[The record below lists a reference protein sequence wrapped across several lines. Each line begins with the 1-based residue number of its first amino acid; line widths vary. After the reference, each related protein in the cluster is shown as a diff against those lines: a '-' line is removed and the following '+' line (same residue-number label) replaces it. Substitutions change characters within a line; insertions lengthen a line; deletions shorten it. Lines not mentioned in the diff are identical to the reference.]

1 LPSPVGVGGVSLKT
15 TVAVPFR
22 AAGTREMGEGEFVV
36 ALSLDRDWFS
46 PDQAKRLVDVA
57 EGRGLLVY
65 EDDDLRATFD
75 PTTVSVPENFTPESD
90 VLTEQSTFERV
101 IDKLVAAGVD
111 KREAVAAANE
121 RQSAVGVTLETAAIL
136 VAREHGV
143 AVADAADVA
152 RAEALDN
159 GSDAG
164 DGSGT
169 EEGATAG
176 GAD

>member
-1 LPSPVGVGGVSLKT
+1 MSLKT

-65 EDDDLRATFD
+65 ENDGLRTTFD
-75 PTTVSVPENFTPESD
+75 PAAVSIPENFTPASD

-101 IDKLVAAGVD
+101 IDTLVAAGVD

-121 RQSAVGVTLETAAIL
+121 RQSAVGVTLEAAAIL
-136 VAREHGV
+136 VARERDV
-143 AVADAADVA
+143 AVGDAASAA

-159 GSDAG
+159 GSET
-164 DGSGT
+164 GSENT
-169 EEGATAG
+169 DEGSVTAG